1 MKIKIEIEVSVPNP
15 EYADPIE
22 DIIGELEDS
31 INYQFEEI
39 TGFQIQSIEISET
52 A

>member
-1 MKIKIEIEVSVPNP
+1 MKIKIEIEINVSNP
-15 EYADPIE
+15 ESRDSIE

-39 TGFQIQSIEISET
+39 TGFQIQSLDINET
-52 A
+52 I